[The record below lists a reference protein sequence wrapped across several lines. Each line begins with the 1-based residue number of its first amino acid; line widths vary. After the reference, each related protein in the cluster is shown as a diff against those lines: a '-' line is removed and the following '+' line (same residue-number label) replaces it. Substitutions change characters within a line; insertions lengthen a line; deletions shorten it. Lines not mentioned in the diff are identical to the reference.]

1 MWRSIQLQGTVG
13 LVVRATAELDGQ
25 AERASEAIVHVRLAS
40 PDDAGPIA
48 AVLLAAFCDF
58 EPLYT
63 PQGFRATTP
72 TADEITR
79 RLAEGPSWIA
89 VDDPEVVGTVSAIQR
104 AGEIYLR
111 SMAVLPGARGRGVA
125 RQLLQTVE
133 AFAVSRR
140 AQRLTLSTTPFLT
153 DAIRLY
159 EQAGFRRTPV
169 PLDLYGTPLIG
180 MVKELAVG
188 RVQPQ

>member
-1 MWRSIQLQGTVG
+1 M
-13 LVVRATAELDGQ
+13 
-25 AERASEAIVHVRLAS
+25 HVRLAS

-48 AVLLAAFCDF
+48 AVLLAAFRGF

-79 RLAEGPSWIA
+79 RFAEGPSWIA
-89 VDDPEVVGTVSAIQR
+89 VDGPEAVGTVSAVER

-111 SMAVLPGARGRGVA
+111 SMAVLPSARGRGIA
-125 RQLLQTVE
+125 TQLLQTVE

-140 AQRLTLSTTPFLT
+140 ARRLTLSTTPFLT

-159 EQAGFRRTPV
+159 AQAGFRRTSS
-169 PLDLYGTPLIG
+169 PLDLYGTPLFG
-180 MVKELAVG
+180 MVKELAEG
-188 RVQPQ
+188 RGQPP